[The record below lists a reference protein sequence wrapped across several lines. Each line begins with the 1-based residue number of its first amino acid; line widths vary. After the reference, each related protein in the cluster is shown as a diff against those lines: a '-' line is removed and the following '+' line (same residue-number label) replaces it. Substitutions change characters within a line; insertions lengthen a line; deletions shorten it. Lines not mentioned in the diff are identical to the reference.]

1 MTPRPSQLRPTGPG
15 PSSPARSVLRTLVLP
30 AVHAGDATL
39 DETSLAVSRHFQDV
53 IINLNGLHL
62 TAADP
67 LTPEPKTSS
76 PPSTSQQGT
85 KRALKGTKTVQLR
98 SVAVVP
104 GLLTASVPLVGPL
117 RGVTAEGPFCR

>member
-1 MTPRPSQLRPTGPG
+1 M
-15 PSSPARSVLRTLVLP
+15 A
-30 AVHAGDATL
+30 
-39 DETSLAVSRHFQDV
+39 SLAVARYIQEATGISIKRVIRALKPLQDV
-53 IINLNGLHL
+53 TINLNGRHL

-67 LTPEPKTSS
+67 LAPEPKTSS